1 MADKDLAGR
10 KAIVTGSATGLGRSI
25 ALRLAERGADVII
38 NCTRS
43 IADGEATVAACNEV
57 GAQAQLV
64 AADVSTD
71 EGARK
76 LADAASAWG
85 RLDILVNNAGITR
98 HARDHSDLDALS
110 REDFLDTYAVNVA
123 GPFLVMQ
130 ACKPLMVKAFEQTG
144 RASTVLNI
152 SSIAGVTG
160 IGSSVAYA
168 ATKGALNTMT
178 LSLARALAPHPKVLL
193 LDEPLSALDYKLRKE
208 MQIELKRLQ
217 NETGITFVFVTH
229 DQEEALTMS
238 DRIAVMQSGNVL
250 QLGSPREI
258 YDRPAERFVADF
270 IGDTNFLDVEVVSVK
285 AAAVTLKLTS
295 GTTVETDAP
304 HSGANVTA
312 GRRVTAALRP
322 EHATVTA
329 DTASAD
335 IAGTMTNVVY
345 FGTDTHYHIALD
357 GGKPFVARSQN
368 VRGGTAD
375 FSVGD
380 TVGIK
385 LQPRAL
391 QVLKD

>member
-1 MADKDLAGR
+1 MTESDGSVSADGPLADEGR
-10 KAIVTGSATGLGRSI
+10 FAVEVRGVTKIFGNAQEEVRAVDDVSISIRENEFLTLLGPSGCGKTTLLRMI
-25 ALRLAERGADVII
+25 AGFDHPTHGQIFLDGADISGLPPFKRPVNTVFQSYALFPHMTVAQNI
-38 NCTRS
+38 
-43 IADGEATVAACNEV
+43 GFGLEMLGQPKQEVEATVSRMLE
-57 GAQAQLV
+57 LV
-64 AADVSTD
+64 Q
-71 EGARK
+71 
-76 LADAASAWG
+76 
-85 RLDILVNNAGITR
+85 
-98 HARDHSDLDALS
+98 
-110 REDFLDTYAVNVA
+110 
-123 GPFLVMQ
+123 MQ
-130 ACKPLMVKAFEQTG
+130 ALKDRRTDQ
-144 RASTVLNI
+144 I
-152 SSIAGVTG
+152 SGG
-160 IGSSVAYA
+160 QQQRVA
-168 ATKGALNTMT
+168 
-178 LSLARALAPHPKVLL
+178 LARALAPHPKVLL

-285 AAAVTLKLTS
+285 AAAVTLKLPS

-375 FSVGD
+375 VSVGD